1 MRQNLKV
8 RKMKQIFIRAK
19 LVVAICI
26 LSTSALSQANMKANF
41 GQGIKLTSAD
51 TSMTMKFQLRMQ
63 HLFEMQQDLGED
75 AFSDEGFESNY
86 LVRRARLK
94 FGGFVYTPKLKYK
107 VELGLSN
114 RDISTNK
121 EDGNGRDG
129 SRLILDA
136 VLKYKF
142 HSNWSVW
149 VGQTKLPGNRER
161 VISSANLQFVNR
173 SNVNSKFNIDRD
185 MGLQLHGNY
194 GKSFVIKPKFA
205 WTMGEGRNIT
215 EGNFG
220 GYNYTSRIEFLPMG
234 EFTGKSEDYNSSD
247 LKRQSSPKLAIA
259 GTFNFNDDATRQQGQ
274 LGSFVYLQEYDA
286 IADAFVS
293 TGNYAT
299 ADLASLQLDMMFK
312 YKGISMMAEYA
323 NTQNWDQD
331 GSESTSKNFNTGQ
344 GLNMQ
349 LGYLF
354 KNNFEVAGRF
364 TGIEPDNSMSGIS
377 KINEY
382 TLGASKYFV
391 GHNLK
396 IQSDI
401 SYIDQFG
408 KDGAVRFRLQVEMQ
422 F

>member
-1 MRQNLKV
+1 
-8 RKMKQIFIRAK
+8 MKQVFIRAK
-19 LVVAICI
+19 LAIAICI
-26 LSTSALSQANMKANF
+26 LSTPAMSQANFKAKF
-41 GQGIKLTSAD
+41 GQGIKMTSAD

-63 HLFEMQQDLGED
+63 HLFEMKQDLGED
-75 AFSDEGFESNY
+75 LFSENGFESNY

-94 FGGFVYTPKLKYK
+94 FGGHVYTPRLKYK

-121 EDGNGRDG
+121 EDGNGRNG

-142 HSNWSVW
+142 HDNWTVW

-185 MGLQLHGNY
+185 MGIQLHGKY
-194 GKSFVIKPKFA
+194 GESFVVKPKFA

-220 GYNYTSRIEFLPMG
+220 GYNYTGRLEFLPMG
-234 EFTGKSEDYNSSD
+234 EFEGKKEDYNSSD
-247 LKRQSSPKLAIA
+247 LMRQSTPKLAVA
-259 GTFNFNDDATRQQGQ
+259 GTINFNDDAVRQQGQ

-286 IADAFVS
+286 ITETYVS

-312 YKGISMMAEYA
+312 YRGVSMMAEYA
-323 NTQNWDQD
+323 NTQNLNPPNA
-331 GSESTSKNFNTGQ
+331 ENTTENTSKNFNTGQ
-344 GLNMQ
+344 GLNVQ

-364 TGIEPDNSMSGIS
+364 TGIEPDNDRSGIS

-396 IQSDI
+396 IQSDL

>member
-1 MRQNLKV
+1 
-8 RKMKQIFIRAK
+8 MKQLFIKAS
-19 LVVAICI
+19 LAIMLFI
-26 LSTSALSQANMKANF
+26 LSTPAISQNKVDAIF
-41 GQGIKLTSAD
+41 GKGIKMTAAD
-51 TSMTMKFQLRMQ
+51 TSMSVKFQLRMQ

-75 AFSDEGFESNY
+75 MFSEEGFESNY

-94 FGGFVYTPKLKYK
+94 FGGHVYSPKLKYK

-121 EDGNGRDG
+121 EDGNGRFG
-129 SRLILDA
+129 SRMILDA

-142 HSNWSVW
+142 HSNWSIW

-185 MGLQLHGNY
+185 MGIQLHGKY
-194 GKSFVIKPKFA
+194 GKSFVVKPKFA

-220 GYNYTSRIEFLPMG
+220 GYNYTGRIEFLPMG
-234 EFTGKSEDYNSSD
+234 EFEGKKEDYNSSD
-247 LKRQSSPKLAIA
+247 LKRQSTPKLAVA
-259 GTFNFNDDATRQQGQ
+259 GTYNFNDDAVRQQGQ
-274 LGSFVYLQEYDA
+274 LGSFVYNQEFDA
-286 IADAFVS
+286 IANAFVN
-293 TGNYAT
+293 TDNYAT
-299 ADLASLQLDMMFK
+299 ADLASLQLDLMFK
-312 YKGISMMAEYA
+312 YKGISVMAEYA
-323 NTQNWDQD
+323 NTQNMDQ
-331 GSESTSKNFNTGQ
+331 STSDNVSKKFNTGQ
-344 GLNMQ
+344 GLNLQM
-349 LGYLF
+349 GYLF
-354 KNNFEVAGRF
+354 ENNFEVAGRF
-364 TGIEPDNSMSGIS
+364 TGIEPDDSNSGIS

-382 TLGASKYFV
+382 TLGVSKYIV

-396 IQSDI
+396 IQSDF

-408 KDGAVRFRLQVEMQ
+408 NDGAVRFRFQVEMQ

>member
-1 MRQNLKV
+1 
-8 RKMKQIFIRAK
+8 MKQVFIKAG
-19 LVVAICI
+19 LAITICI
-26 LSTSALSQANMKANF
+26 LSTTAMSQANFKANF
-41 GQGIKLTSAD
+41 GKGIKMTSAD
-51 TSMTMKFQLRMQ
+51 TSITMKFQLRMQ

-75 AFSDEGFESNY
+75 MFSEDGFESNY

-94 FGGFVYTPKLKYK
+94 FGGHVYTPKLKYK

-142 HSNWSVW
+142 HDNWTVW

-185 MGLQLHGNY
+185 MGLQLHGKY
-194 GKSFVIKPKFA
+194 GESVVIKPIVA

-220 GYNYTSRIEFLPMG
+220 GYNYTGRLEVLPMG
-234 EFTGKSEDYNSSD
+234 EFEGKREDYNSSD
-247 LKRQSSPKLAIA
+247 LYRQSTPKLAIA
-259 GTFNFNDDATRQQGQ
+259 GTFNFNDDAVRQQGQ

-286 IADAFVS
+286 ITDAFVS
-293 TGNYAT
+293 TGDYAT

-312 YKGISMMAEYA
+312 YKGVSMMAEYA
-323 NTQNWDQD
+323 NTQNWSKDTP
-331 GSESTSKNFNTGQ
+331 ENATVNTSKNFNTGQ
-344 GLNMQ
+344 GLNVQ

-354 KNNFEVAGRF
+354 ENNFEVAGRF
-364 TGIEPDNSMSGIS
+364 TGIEPDNAMSGIS
-377 KINEY
+377 KVNEY
-382 TLGASKYFV
+382 TFGASKYIV

-401 SYIDQFG
+401 SYIDQLG
-408 KDGAVRFRLQVEMQ
+408 KDGAVRFRFQVEMQ